1 MDGPVWGHLTWTVE
15 DGFNRSRRYGVTLL
29 GPLMAVNCSRRYGV
43 TLLGSLTAVEL
54 ADGLRRDTQVA
65 VFAQLQV
72 AQLQDASG

>member
-1 MDGPVWGHLTWTVE
+1 
-15 DGFNRSRRYGVTLL
+15 
-29 GPLMAVNCSRRYGV
+29 MAVYRSRRYGV

-65 VFAQLQV
+65 VFVQLQV